1 VRKIYFAFIGAAL
14 LCGCAAQSQK
24 SVPKTLLFSP
34 ITPEYLGD
42 TAADFKATG
51 FDGFLLSDVMKNW
64 ADDIWAADGDGMT
77 RSEDDLTFRRIKLCN
92 DECRKHGIT
101 ENFIKVA
108 FYSHVPLWTD
118 NAAWEKFNENFRQA
132 ARFARMTGCRGIALD
147 IEYVSEQYDLDWE
160 GYDYKGYTKDE
171 LRTAAVK
178 RGRELTEVMLQSYP
192 DMVFLTLPEGINYYG
207 PLATDLFVGMVQGM
221 AEADAP
227 GGVHLLT
234 EHSYKM
240 VNTLGL
246 LHYAQSL
253 NSKILDKLDETM
265 VRQAHHPER
274 SRRTAKYWR
283 RKCSIAL
290 GGWPLGYYR
299 EIHDKNGKLLGYSG
313 KVEKFGDKIVGS
325 YADKS
330 SNYSPEDFRNQYA
343 GMLLAGRRYCWIY
356 GHGAT
361 WWHFTEADVAKYGS
375 IGNSTLPVDGH
386 LDDFKNVLREK
397 WTSTEPMKDISRMI
411 RKGRSDDFLQLLNF
425 VNNFKIIGS
434 FGRRNFDNFGTVFP
448 PEKAIDFDANYAG
461 AGSAGQ
467 VHWQTASVDAVGYLD
482 FLKHF
487 SPGDWVCAYACCKV
501 ISPKAGPAQIRL
513 GTNDTA
519 TVWLNGEKILSKNIE
534 RSAAPDSDILPV
546 RLEKGENTILIKV
559 CNTERSWGLYL
570 RITDDQGNPL
580 KSLKFQ
586 PLPP

>member
-1 VRKIYFAFIGAAL
+1 MRMFTFTLMSVVLI
-14 LCGCAAQSQK
+14 CGCASQSQK
-24 SVPKTLLFSP
+24 SMPKTLLFSP

-42 TAADFKATG
+42 AAGQWKATG
-51 FDGFLLSDVMKNW
+51 FDGFLLSDIMINW
-64 ADDIWAADGDGMT
+64 ADDIWAADGNDAT
-77 RSEDDLTFRRIKLCN
+77 RGRDDLTFNRIKQCN
-92 DECRKHGIT
+92 DECRKNGIT

-118 NAAWEKFNENFRQA
+118 DAAWEKFNENFRQA

-147 IEYVSEQYDLDWE
+147 VEYVGEQYDLDWE

-171 LRTAAVK
+171 LRRAAVK
-178 RGRELTEVMLQSYP
+178 RGRELTKVMLQSYP

-221 AEADAP
+221 AESDAP

-240 VNTLGL
+240 VNTLSL

-253 NSKILDKLDETM
+253 NSKILDKLDET
-265 VRQAHHPER
+265 A
-274 SRRTAKYWR
+274 AKYWR
-283 RKCSIAL
+283 QKCSIAL

-299 EIHDKNGKLLGYSG
+299 DILDENGQRIGYSG

-343 GMLLAGRRYCWIY
+343 GMLLAGKQYCWIY

-361 WWHFTEADVAKYGS
+361 WWHFTEADVAKYGNV
-375 IGNSTLPVDGH
+375 GNSTLPVDER
-386 LDDFKNVLREK
+386 LDDFKSVLREK
-397 WTSTEPMKDISRMI
+397 WTSNEPMKRISRMI
-411 RKGRSDDFLQLLNF
+411 KEGRSDDFLQLLNF
-425 VNNFKIIGS
+425 VKEFKIIGP
-434 FGRRNFDNFGTVFP
+434 FGHRNLDNFGTVFP
-448 PEKAIDFDANYAG
+448 PEEEIDFDASYTS
-461 AGSAGQ
+461 AGSTGR
-467 VHWQTASVDAVGYLD
+467 VNWRTASVDASGYLD
-482 FLKHF
+482 FLKYF
-487 SPGDWVCAYACCKV
+487 SPSDWVCAYACCKV
-501 ISPKAGPAQIRL
+501 ISPKAGPSQIRL

-559 CNTERSWGLYL
+559 CNTELNWGLYL
-570 RITDDQGNPL
+570 RITNNRGEPQKGLTFRP
-580 KSLKFQ
+580 
-586 PLPP
+586 

>member
-1 VRKIYFAFIGAAL
+1 MRILTFTLMSIVLI
-14 LCGCAAQSQK
+14 CGCAAQTQNSM
-24 SVPKTLLFSP
+24 PKTLLFSP

-64 ADDIWAADGDGMT
+64 ADDIWATDGDGAT
-77 RSEDDLTFRRIKLCN
+77 RGPDDQTFKRIKLCN

-118 NAAWEKFNENFRQA
+118 DAAWEKFNENFRQA
-132 ARFARMTGCRGIALD
+132 ARFAKMTGCRGIALD
-147 IEYVSEQYDLDWE
+147 VEYVGEQYDLDWE

-178 RGRELTEVMLQSYP
+178 RGRELTEAMLQSYP
-192 DMVFLTLPEGINYYG
+192 NMVFLTLPEGINYYG

-221 AEADAP
+221 AESDAP
-227 GGVHLLT
+227 GGAHLLT

-246 LHYAQSL
+246 LHYTQSL
-253 NSKILDKLDETM
+253 NSKILSNLDET
-265 VRQAHHPER
+265 
-274 SRRTAKYWR
+274 TAKYWR

-299 EIHDKNGKLLGYSG
+299 EIRDDSGKRLGYSG

-330 SNYSPEDFRNQYA
+330 NNYSPEDFRNQYA
-343 GMLLAGRRYCWIY
+343 GMLLAGKRYCWIY

-361 WWHFTEADVAKYGS
+361 WWNFTKADVAKYGNV
-375 IGNSTLPVDGH
+375 GNSTLPVDER
-386 LDDFKNVLREK
+386 LDDFKSVLREK
-397 WTSTEPMKDISRMI
+397 WTSTEPMKRISRMI
-411 RKGRSDDFLQLLNF
+411 KEGRSDDLLKLLNF
-425 VNNFKIIGS
+425 VKKFKIIGP
-434 FGRRNFDNFGTVFP
+434 FGHRNFDNFGTVFP
-448 PEKAIDFDANYAG
+448 PEEDIDFDADC
-461 AGSAGQ
+461 AGSTGR
-467 VHWQTASVDAVGYLD
+467 VRWQTASVDATGYLNFQK
-482 FLKHF
+482 FL
-487 SPGDWVCAYACCKV
+487 SPSDWVCAYACCQV

-519 TVWLNGEKILSKNIE
+519 TVWFNGEKILSKNIE

-559 CNTERSWGLYL
+559 CNTELNWGLYL
-570 RITDDQGNPL
+570 RITNDRGDQL
-580 KSLKFQ
+580 KGLTFR
-586 PLPP
+586 P

>member
-1 VRKIYFAFIGAAL
+1 MSVVLI
-14 LCGCAAQSQK
+14 CGCAAQTQNSM
-24 SVPKTLLFSP
+24 PKTLLFSP

-64 ADDIWAADGDGMT
+64 ADDIWATDGDAAT
-77 RSEDDLTFRRIKLCN
+77 RGQDDQTFKRIKLCN

-101 ENFIKVA
+101 KNFIKVA

-118 NAAWEKFNENFRQA
+118 DAAWEKFNENFRQA
-132 ARFARMTGCRGIALD
+132 ARFAKMTGCRGIALD
-147 IEYVSEQYDLDWE
+147 IEYVGEQYDLDWE

-178 RGRELTEVMLQSYP
+178 RGRELTEAILQSYP

-221 AEADAP
+221 AESDAP

-246 LHYAQSL
+246 LHYTQSL
-253 NSKILDKLDETM
+253 NSKILSNLDET
-265 VRQAHHPER
+265 
-274 SRRTAKYWR
+274 TAKYWR

-299 EIHDKNGKLLGYSG
+299 EIRDDSGKRLGYSG

-343 GMLLAGRRYCWIY
+343 GMLLAGKRYCWIY

-361 WWHFTEADVAKYGS
+361 WWHFTKADVAKYGNV
-375 IGNSTLPVDGH
+375 GNSTLPVDER
-386 LDDFKNVLREK
+386 LDDYKSVLREK
-397 WTSTEPMKDISRMI
+397 WISTDEMKQISRLI
-411 RKGRSDDFLQLLNF
+411 REGKTDEFLQLLNF
-425 VNNFKIIGS
+425 IKKFKIIGP
-434 FGRRNFDNFGTVFP
+434 FGHRNFDNFGTVFP
-448 PEKAIDFDANYAG
+448 PEEDIDFDADYAG
-461 AGSAGQ
+461 STGR
-467 VHWQTASVDAVGYLD
+467 VRWQTTSVDATGYLNFQK
-482 FLKHF
+482 FL
-487 SPGDWVCAYACCKV
+487 SPSDWVCAYACCKV

-519 TVWLNGEKILSKNIE
+519 TAWFNCGKILSKNIE

-559 CNTERSWGLYL
+559 CNTELSWGLYL
-570 RITDDQGNPL
+570 RITDDQGDPL
-580 KSLKFQ
+580 KGLKFQ
-586 PLPP
+586 P